1 MTDAEMIKL
10 LRNSP
15 FTFNDIVADR
25 IEALVADVAGWISNA
40 QAASGWAS
48 EAEYKLEAAEKIGR
62 AFEEDAGQLRA
73 KLAKA
78 IDVIKDIIN
87 IAPDGDDDE
96 WRIMLDDAQYFIT
109 ELDKK

>member
-40 QAASGWAS
+40 QAARDYQC
-48 EAEYKLEAAEKIGR
+48 EAEYKLEATDSALVKAKRYIEELEWHYGGPRTVSGNDYYAALAVIEKP
-62 AFEEDAGQLRA
+62 E
-73 KLAKA
+73 
-78 IDVIKDIIN
+78 
-87 IAPDGDDDE
+87 
-96 WRIMLDDAQYFIT
+96 
-109 ELDKK
+109 